1 MNNLAH
7 IYNEGGGCDCAVAET
22 LFSARGASGEAG
34 VVPVRVH
41 PFDPARSALWVTE
54 DGGPC
59 RSSPTRQSYGR
70 APGAGMA
77 LVLVLHR
84 FRELEAS

>member
-59 RSSPTRQSYGR
+59 RSPPP
-70 APGAGMA
+70 ANLMA
-77 LVLVLHR
+77 AR
-84 FRELEAS
+84 TAREWHLCLCP

>member
-7 IYNEGGGCDCAVAET
+7 NDGGGCDCAVAET

-70 APGAGMA
+70 AHGAGMA